1 MPTVDL
7 AINNDQQKFWPSL
20 KIFIKSNSFTEK
32 KLKIMS
38 KFSKTFVAYHGCGNC
53 YQDGPNEIVP
63 KNEKCIMQTYNP
75 FWKKPMDVRN

>member
-1 MPTVDL
+1 MTNKSFDL
-7 AINNDQQKFWPSL
+7 HSKFLSNQIVLL
-20 KIFIKSNSFTEK
+20 KK

-53 YQDGPNEIVP
+53 YQDGPNKIVP